1 MIEGFLKLKSHTLT
15 DCDEEENN
23 ASEWST
29 CKLQIRI
36 SVVYTLYKLTIWLA
50 CCSTICTSIVTYC
63 LLCDGLTYTKRW
75 RGKQDRTNGIISPL

>member
-29 CKLQIRI
+29 CKLQIHV
-36 SVVYTLYKLTIWLA
+36 SVVYTLYKLTI
-50 CCSTICTSIVTYC
+50 
-63 LLCDGLTYTKRW
+63 
-75 RGKQDRTNGIISPL
+75 